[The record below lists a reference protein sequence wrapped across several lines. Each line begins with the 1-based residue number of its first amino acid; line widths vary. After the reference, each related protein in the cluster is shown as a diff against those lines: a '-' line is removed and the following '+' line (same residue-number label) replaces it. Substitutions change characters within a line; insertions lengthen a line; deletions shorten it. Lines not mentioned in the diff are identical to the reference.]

1 MVLWILP
8 LLFSVAA
15 TVDLN
20 LNKQIN
26 NERTTK
32 EVMTPSSASQEK
44 QLTSDEDS
52 TLPSDESFEGAPE
65 FTFPVWDMER
75 RICILAKFFATFT
88 IVYPSQGGELSVSV
102 NLPDNARS
110 KGKCGSAKENP
121 VLELSWSGFRLSM
134 IFIRIPSKDK
144 NVPDNWIVSSIEL
157 VYNTTMSLFDG
168 AINEGKKTAR
178 SEDNLTQF
186 ETAVGKSYFCPSP
199 EVIPLYDTKQE
210 KVATAR
216 LQDVRI
222 QPFGVIKGVFSQ
234 VQRCSQVRIGGMPE
248 PFAQD
253 ETVPIA
259 VGSTLTVLAII
270 VILGYALHRSMAI
283 QRVDYS
289 TME

>member
-8 LLFSVAA
+8 LLFSVAV
-15 TVDLN
+15 TLDLS
-20 LNKQIN
+20 LDKQIN
-26 NERTTK
+26 EKATM
-32 EVMTPSSASQEK
+32 EAITPSAASQEK
-44 QLTSDEDS
+44 QLTSEDS
-52 TLPSDESFEGAPE
+52 TSSSNEPFDKEVAPA
-65 FTFPVWDMER
+65 FTFHAWDLDGK
-75 RICILAKFFATFT
+75 ICILAKFLATFT
-88 IVYPSQGGELSVSV
+88 IVYPSQGGDLSVSV
-102 NLPDNARS
+102 NLPDTART
-110 KGKCGSAKENP
+110 KGTCESQTDNP
-121 VLELSWSGFRLSM
+121 VLELSWSDFRLSM
-134 IFIRIPSKDK
+134 IFTRVPSKDK
-144 NVPDNWIVSSIEL
+144 KVPDNWIISSIEL
-157 VYNTTMSLFDG
+157 FYNTTIPLFDE
-168 AINEGKKTAR
+168 AINAGSKTAR

-186 ETAVGKSYFCPSP
+186 ETSIGKSYFCPSP
-199 EVIPLYDTKQE
+199 EVIPLYDTKKD

-222 QPFGVIKGVFSQ
+222 QPFGISKGGFSQ

-270 VILGYALHRSMAI
+270 VILGYALHRSMAV